1 MATEITWEDA
11 VLQILK
17 ESTEPMYYGDITDV
31 ILRRGLKTTVGKT
44 PNYTVA
50 GVISKL
56 RSDVSNGIDI
66 IKTQPGVFYLRSKSS
81 VSSNDTSAETD
92 DELDASAETD
102 DELDASA
109 ETDDE
114 LDASAETDDELDA
127 TDAPQNLAVAAYGLH
142 WERDKVDWST
152 HRLLGYDI
160 DPAPDQ
166 AIDFANQQG
175 VYLLHSWQSV
185 VYVGKT
191 AAREGGLFQRLHN
204 HHSRQIWS
212 GKWERYS
219 WFGLR
224 RVDEA
229 GNIVDSLKTA
239 SKEVVTALIEAVLIE
254 TLRPSFNNQQGNYM
268 GTLYRQAIDPNIAKA
283 RAQQVLRLLPGP

>member
-44 PNYTVA
+44 PNFTVA

-56 RSDVSNGIDI
+56 RSDVCNGIDI
-66 IKTQPGVFYLRSKSS
+66 IKTQPGVFYLRRESS
-81 VSSNDTSAETD
+81 VSSDDT
-92 DELDASAETD
+92 
-102 DELDASA
+102 
-109 ETDDE
+109 
-114 LDASAETDDELDA
+114 SAETDDELDA

-142 WERDKVDWST
+142 WERDKVDWSA

-166 AIDFANQQG
+166 VIDFANQQG

-191 AAREGGLFQRLHN
+191 TAREGGLFQRLHN

-212 GKWERYS
+212 GKWERFS

-229 GNIVDSLKTA
+229 GNIIDSPKTA
-239 SKEVVTALIEAVLIE
+239 SKEVVTALMEAVLIE

-283 RAQQVLRLLPGP
+283 RAQEVLRLLTGP